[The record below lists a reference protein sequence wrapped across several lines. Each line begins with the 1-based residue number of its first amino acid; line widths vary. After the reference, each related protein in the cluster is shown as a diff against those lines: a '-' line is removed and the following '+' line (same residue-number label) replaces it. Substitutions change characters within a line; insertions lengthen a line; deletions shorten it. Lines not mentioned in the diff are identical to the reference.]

1 MTLKSPSPQNG
12 QTQASNDLQRE
23 VADRVTK
30 RWEEQNKKERR
41 AARISSLK
49 NWFAIFLLCVMGCG
63 GFYVWKRGGLEQ
75 CLMDAKSVI
84 ATVSDK
90 FGDQKSKDT
99 SQCDRYADAVKSF
112 GSAKIDYWKNAPAS
126 DKPEK
131 SAVPLDFLCLIPDDK
146 GNPLILELHT
156 APGAKMTVKR
166 ISASLGTVDFPVEK
180 FNSLIKKSPYLVVR
194 DGRAYFADSRK
205 PGLQKELPFPEKGA
219 LNPAAIAFGALYDV
233 MHKLKVGKPDFR
245 YAIKFSGKGT
255 DEVLDVATVGFGE
268 SVDRKLLEKKVAEKI
283 GLNIASEA
291 VAIDAVIRMGRISI
305 DAL

>member
-1 MTLKSPSPQNG
+1 MLDTWLGRSESPAVSSAPT
-12 QTQASNDLQRE
+12 QTTQ
-23 VADRVTK
+23 K
-30 RWEEQNKKERR
+30 EEFTVEKI
-41 AARISSLK
+41 AARPAERPIDK
-49 NWFAIFLLCVMGCG
+49 
-63 GFYVWKRGGLEQ
+63 EQ
-75 CLMDAKSVI
+75 AL
-84 ATVSDK
+84 
-90 FGDQKSKDT
+90 
-99 SQCDRYADAVKSF
+99 DRYADAVKSF

-219 LNPAAIAFGALYDV
+219 LNPAAIAFGALYAV
-233 MHKLKVGKPDFR
+233 MQKLKVAKPDFR

-255 DEVLDVATVGFGE
+255 EEALDVATVGFGE

-283 GLNIASEA
+283 GLNLASEA